1 MRTVP
6 EASSGTN
13 IYSDVIARHMPPRTA
28 ARKLSAT
35 LTRSRPD
42 TAVVPCCLDVLL
54 LFGNHTASAW
64 KWLFPVG
71 LTTRYFVNLLRQSA
85 PEARAQG

>member
-6 EASSGTN
+6 DASSGTN
-13 IYSDVIARHMPPRTA
+13 IHSDTIARHMPPRTA
-28 ARKLSAT
+28 ARTLSAT
-35 LTRSRPD
+35 LTRSRSD

-64 KWLFPVG
+64 KRLFPVG
-71 LTTRYFVNLLRQSA
+71 LTARYFVNLRRK
-85 PEARAQG
+85 RAQG